1 MKEFLAYLKLIRYT
15 NLIII
20 VLTQYF
26 FRHFILLPLYR
37 LEDVVPPMGELTFFL
52 LVLSTVLIAAAG
64 YAINDYFDMRVDHIN
79 KPDKMIL
86 GKIIPRRMAIL
97 IHGFF
102 TGAGI
107 LLSFIAAFMV
117 GSWKLGLV
125 SVIITYMLWRYS
137 HRYKASFI
145 TGNFVIALF
154 SAFVMFIVWLYEFYA
169 QLNTGQAI
177 ILWKGL
183 LNTFLFLYLFFAF
196 LTSFIREIVK
206 DIEDIEG
213 DRRVGCETIPIKLGI
228 PKAKKVIYSMI
239 GLMLLFLGL
248 MTTIVFLKPHY
259 NLLGF
264 YLAFLILLFAYML
277 SLVIKAK
284 EKQDYSFLS
293 MYIKIVMLA
302 GIFTMQLV
310 YILLR

>member
-1 MKEFLAYLKLIRYT
+1 M
-15 NLIII
+15 
-20 VLTQYF
+20 
-26 FRHFILLPLYR
+26 
-37 LEDVVPPMGELTFFL
+37 
-52 LVLSTVLIAAAG
+52 
-64 YAINDYFDMRVDHIN
+64 
-79 KPDKMIL
+79 
-86 GKIIPRRMAIL
+86 
-97 IHGFF
+97 
-102 TGAGI
+102 
-107 LLSFIAAFMV
+107 
-117 GSWKLGLV
+117 
-125 SVIITYMLWRYS
+125 
-137 HRYKASFI
+137 
-145 TGNFVIALF
+145 
-154 SAFVMFIVWLYEFYA
+154 
-169 QLNTGQAI
+169 
-177 ILWKGL
+177 
-183 LNTFLFLYLFFAF
+183 YLFFAF